1 MRFALRAGALALAL
15 ALLAAGL
22 FVPVAVEGRPGPPG
36 TALPPP
42 VTGGITTLDP
52 QLRKLTNNR
61 RLLIVGAHP
70 DDENSALLAVVSRKL
85 GGEAAYLSL
94 TRGEGGQNLIG
105 DELGVGLGLIRT
117 QELLAARRLDGARQF
132 FTRAYDFGFSKSLDE
147 TLRFWPKQDLL
158 EDAVRV
164 VRRFRPQV
172 VFVTFTGTP
181 ADGHGQHS
189 ASAVVAREAYKA
201 AGDPSAFPE
210 IAREGLPPWSP
221 KTLLHSNWF
230 DDEKKS
236 YPIPTGDVEPLTG
249 KSYAQIAVA
258 SRSLHR
264 SQGTGALQRPG
275 PNETGA
281 IWLDG
286 AGPDG
291 RELFAGVDTRLRS
304 IAADVTDASRRAKI
318 ETLLDGVQAS
328 AEKTRARLAPAT
340 IRDAAAPLAQMLRD
354 LRAARALL
362 TPADVGPAAIL
373 DEKIAAA
380 ESALAASAEVTLDA
394 LAETE
399 TAVEGEA
406 VPITAS
412 VWNAGGT
419 PVEVE
424 SVSLDSPDGWTAPAP
439 GAAKTVAAGKL
450 EEWKLEARVPEGAAA
465 TIPYFLRR
473 PLKEYLYDW
482 TGVPAAVKGEP
493 SAPPPLTAVAVV
505 RIGGESVRL
514 SREATLRIRDE
525 VAGEIRHPLRAVPR
539 LDVSVEPTS
548 IVWPLERR
556 RPRPITVTVT
566 SNAKGPVEGNVE
578 VGLPP
583 RWPAIPPAAFEL
595 AKKGDRAVLEF
606 PLLPP
611 ESLTTGRYDITVAA
625 APSSGGGRFA
635 TTIPMIDYE
644 HIRPTPFPRP
654 AQVAFSAVDLKLP
667 KLASVGY
674 VRGAADRV
682 PEALLGAGV
691 PIRLLTDDELERGD
705 LSRYDA
711 ILIGSRA
718 YETDPALSRA
728 NGRLLD
734 AVRAGGLLIVQY
746 QQYPF
751 IQGGFAPYTLEIAR
765 PHDRVTDETARVT
778 ILNPSDP
785 LWSAPNRIGPED
797 WDGWVQERGLYFAHT
812 WAPEYTPMLAMAD
825 PGAPEQKGGLLAA
838 RVGKGRYV
846 YTGLAFFRQLPAGV
860 PGAYRLIANLLGWK

>member
-1 MRFALRAGALALAL
+1 VRFALRAGALGFAL
-15 ALLAAGL
+15 ALLAAGI
-22 FVPVAVEGRPGPPG
+22 PVEGRPGPPG

-52 QLRKLTNNR
+52 LLRKLTNNR

-147 TLRFWPKQDLL
+147 TLRFWPKQELL

-189 ASAVVAREAYKA
+189 ASAVIAREAYGA
-201 AGDPSAFPE
+201 AGDPAAFPE
-210 IAREGLPPWSP
+210 LAREGLPPWTP
-221 KTLLHSNWF
+221 KTLLRSNWF
-230 DDEKKS
+230 EQEKAF
-236 YPIPTGDVEPLTG
+236 PIPTGDVEPLTG

-281 IWLDG
+281 NWLDG
-286 AGPDG
+286 AGSGG

-318 ETLLDGVQAS
+318 ETLLDGVEAS
-328 AEKTRARLAPAT
+328 AEKVRARLSPAS
-340 IRDAAAPLAQMLRD
+340 IRDAAAPLAAMLRD
-354 LRAARALL
+354 LRQARALL
-362 TPADVGPAAIL
+362 TSSRVADVGASAIL

-380 ESALAASAEVTLDA
+380 EAALAAAAEVTVDA

-412 VWNAGGT
+412 VWNAGGA

-424 SVSLDSPDGWTAPAP
+424 SVALESPDGWTVSAPTASS
-439 GAAKTVAAGKL
+439 GRTVAAGKL
-450 EEWKLEARVPEGAAA
+450 EEWKLEARVPEGAPA

-473 PLKEYLYDW
+473 PLKESLYDW
-482 TGVPAAVKGEP
+482 SGVPETVKGEP
-493 SAPPPLTAVAVV
+493 SSPPPLTAVAVI
-505 RIGGESVRL
+505 RIGGESVRV

-539 LDVSVEPTS
+539 LDVSVEPS
-548 IVWPLERR
+548 AIVWPLERR

-566 SNAKGPVEGNVE
+566 SNAKDAVAGNVE
-578 VGLPP
+578 IALPAH
-583 RWPAIPPAAFEL
+583 WPTIPPAAFSL
-595 AKKGDRAVLEF
+595 AKKGERAVIEI

-611 ESLTTGRYDITVAA
+611 ESLTTGKFDIGVAA
-625 APSSGGGRFA
+625 VPSGGGRFA
-635 TTIPMIDYE
+635 TSIAMIDYE
-644 HIRPTPFPRP
+644 HIRPTPQPKA
-654 AQVAFSAVDLKLP
+654 AQIAFTAVDLKLP
-667 KLASVGY
+667 RLASVGY

-691 PIRLLTDDELERGD
+691 PVRLLTDEDLERGD
-705 LSRYDA
+705 LSRFDA

-718 YETDPALSRA
+718 YETDPGLARA

-751 IQGGFAPYTLEIAR
+751 IQGGYAPYTLEIAR
-765 PHDRVTDETARVT
+765 PHDRVTDETAKVT
-778 ILNPSDP
+778 ILDPADP
-785 LWSAPNRIGPED
+785 LWSTPNRIGPQD

-812 WAPEYTPMLAMAD
+812 WASEYAPMLAMND
-825 PGAPEQKGGLLAA
+825 PGAPEQRGALLAA